1 MFIFVYSNGLV
12 LHYSQ
17 KKLLETE
24 SLEQFEF
31 RDFGYT
37 VLTWNFEF
45 NKHFSGLRKCF
56 PVTGSGV
63 NVMYISA
70 DERSHFIILC
80 GYTTV

>member
-37 VLTWNFEF
+37 DLDLKLEF
-45 NKHFSGLRKCF
+45 DKHFSGLRKCF
-56 PVTGSGV
+56 SQT
-63 NVMYISA
+63 
-70 DERSHFIILC
+70 
-80 GYTTV
+80 